1 MNEAPGAMF
10 ERAYALHLQG
20 AVAQALAAYDQL
32 LERWPLHA
40 ETLHYSGVLMYQTGR
55 FDEAIQRIE
64 HSLESE
70 PRAADAWCNLGVVFQ
85 AQGRYDKA
93 LSALNEALRHQ
104 PRNPAI
110 LNNRVGLLLAA
121 GRVADAEATARR
133 ALAIAPNDAMTHY
146 HMALCQ
152 QAQGRNDEALASV
165 ERALRANPDAVA
177 PAGLKAQIEESLGRF
192 DAASATLATAL
203 SSRKQERDS
212 APLLFQHAQVE
223 QQRGRV
229 VEAAATFEKLL
240 AQEPDFTSAISELL
254 FLRKE
259 LADWHDLSS
268 LQARFRDGVA
278 AHRAGLSPFCQLSDP
293 STRAEQKLCAQQWS
307 TAHPALIRPQR
318 TPPPGLL
325 RIGYLSADFR
335 QHATAV
341 LTTGLFEA
349 HDRGRCTV
357 LGYSTGAGDASALR
371 ARLESGFDR
380 FVDAN
385 GWPARQLA
393 ARIAADSVDILVDL
407 NGHSN
412 GGSMAALA
420 LRPAPLQVSYLGYPG
435 TTGASFIDYLIG
447 DSVAT
452 PFEHAADYTEKLV
465 LLPGSY
471 QVNDRARAIVDAPP
485 RAELGLAQD
494 AFVFCSLN
502 QTYKLNPGV
511 LDAWARI
518 LAAVPNGVLW
528 LLRPAGDAVAD
539 AATANLYRE
548 AAARGI
554 DKTRI
559 VFASRRPHS
568 EYLGLYRRADLFL
581 DTWPYNAHTTASD
594 ALWAGCP
601 VLTWLGDTF
610 AGRVAASLLTAVG
623 LPELVATSVDAYV
636 ARAIALA
643 GGSVEL
649 SRHRLHLASA
659 GRTSLLF
666 DTEATARALEDAY
679 STMADQSRRGV
690 REAFQVTSPGALAAS
705 LGALAA
711 SMGTSAAAAGD
722 VRA

>member
-1 MNEAPGAMF
+1 MNEAPGTMF
-10 ERAYALHLQG
+10 DRAYELHRQG
-20 AVAQALAAYDQL
+20 DVVAALAAYDKL

-40 ETLHYSGVLMYQTGR
+40 ETLHYSGVLLFQTGR
-55 FDEAIQRIE
+55 LDDAIKRIE
-64 HSLESE
+64 HSLQSE
-70 PRAADAWCNLGVVFQ
+70 PRSADAWCNLGLVFQ

-110 LNNRVGLLLAA
+110 LNNRVGLLLAT
-121 GRVADAEATARR
+121 GRVSDAEATARR
-133 ALAIAPNDAMTHY
+133 ALVLAPNDATTHY
-146 HMALCQ
+146 HLALCQ

-203 SSRKQERDS
+203 SSRAPERES
-212 APLLFQHAQVE
+212 AQLLFQHAQVE

-229 VEAAATFEKLL
+229 VDAAATFDKLL
-240 AQEPDFTSAISELL
+240 ALEPGYTPAISELL

-259 LADWHDLSS
+259 LADWHDLTS

-278 AHRAGLSPFCQLSDP
+278 AHAPGLSPFCQLSDP

-307 TAHPALIRPQR
+307 AAHPALIRPQR
-318 TPPPGLL
+318 IPPPGLL

-341 LTTGLFEA
+341 LTAGLFQA

-357 LGYSTGAGDASALR
+357 LGYSTGATDASAVR
-371 ARLESGFDR
+371 ARLEAGFDR
-380 FVDAN
+380 FVDAH

-393 ARIAADSVDILVDL
+393 AQIAADRVDILVDL

-420 LRPAPLQVSYLGYPG
+420 LRPAPIQVSYLGYPG
-435 TTGASFIDYLIG
+435 TTGAPFIDYLIG
-447 DSVAT
+447 DSVVT
-452 PFEHAADYTEKLV
+452 PLDHAADYTEKLV

-471 QVNDRARAIVDAPP
+471 QVNDRSRSIADAPP
-485 RAELGLAQD
+485 RAELGLAEE
-494 AFVFCSLN
+494 AFVFCSFN

-511 LDAWARI
+511 LDAWSRI
-518 LAAVPNGVLW
+518 LDAVPHGVLW
-528 LLRPAGDAVAD
+528 LLRPAGDSVAE
-539 AATANLYRE
+539 AASANLYRE
-548 AAARGI
+548 AAARGV
-554 DKTRI
+554 DSARI
-559 VFASRRPHS
+559 VFAPRRPHS

-594 ALWAGCP
+594 ALWSGCP
-601 VLTWLGDTF
+601 VLTVLGDTF
-610 AGRVAASLLTAVG
+610 AGRVAASLLRAVG
-623 LPELVATSVDAYV
+623 LPDLITSSVDEYV
-636 ARAIALA
+636 SRAVALGA
-643 GGSVEL
+643 GSGEL
-649 SRHRLHLASA
+649 SHHRLHLASA
-659 GRTSLLF
+659 GRNSTLF

-690 REAFQVTSPGALAAS
+690 REPFQVTSRSALAES

-711 SMGTSAAAAGD
+711 SMGASAAAPGD
-722 VRA
+722 LRA